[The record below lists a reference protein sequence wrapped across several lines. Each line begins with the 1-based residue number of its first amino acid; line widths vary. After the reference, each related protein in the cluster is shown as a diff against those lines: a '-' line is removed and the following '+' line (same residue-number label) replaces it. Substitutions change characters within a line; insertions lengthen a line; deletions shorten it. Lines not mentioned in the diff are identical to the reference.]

1 MSDAARLGRASP
13 CSRAAVDCE
22 TAARRV
28 WFGVSMTEEP
38 VRTEDSHPTE
48 QRRCGTVA
56 LAGRSNVGKST
67 LLNRLLGA
75 KVAITSRRPQTT
87 RSRVLGVRT
96 LPGAQMIWVDTPG
109 IHRARS
115 LLNRRMVDAA
125 ERAIAEADVVVVV
138 IDAAEGLIPQ
148 DREIIDR
155 VAESRQPWLA
165 ALNKIDLLADKALI
179 PLLDGI
185 GRVLPNVD
193 LVPVSAVA
201 GKNLAALE
209 RAVAERLPLGPALYS
224 EDELTDQSGRA
235 LVQEFVREQIFAA
248 TEGEVPYKT
257 AVFVERFEEKP
268 GVNVVS
274 ATILVER
281 ESQKRILIGAAGSM
295 IRAIGSRARQE
306 LERFFGKRFYL
317 ELFVKVR
324 RDWTR
329 SPRILDELGL

>member
-1 MSDAARLGRASP
+1 
-13 CSRAAVDCE
+13 
-22 TAARRV
+22 
-28 WFGVSMTEEP
+28 MTEEP

-48 QRRCGTVA
+48 KRRCGTVA

-87 RSRVLGVRT
+87 RSRVLGIRT

-185 GRVLPNVD
+185 GRVLPDVD
-193 LVPVSAVA
+193 LVPVSAVT

-209 RAVAERLPLGPALYS
+209 RTAAERLPLGPALYA

-248 TEGEVPYKT
+248 TEGEIPYKT

-268 GVNVVS
+268 GVNVVA